1 MDRTEATA
9 ILRRHLDRLEAL
21 GYEAL
26 CARIGDLEVLAAQG
40 KTGVEYQLELNILW
54 DHKPNAVIR
63 ILGSIDDGG
72 LRAFVPLTDS
82 RLVEARTQPPPS
94 PAEPREAGAA

>member
-1 MDRTEATA
+1 MDRAEAIA
-9 ILRRHLDRLEAL
+9 ILRQHLDRIEAL
-21 GYEAL
+21 GYKAL
-26 CARIGDLEVLAAQG
+26 CARIGDLEVLAAHG

-72 LRAFVPLTDS
+72 LRAFLPLTDS
-82 RLVEARTQPPPS
+82 RLVEAGTQLPPS
-94 PAEPREAGAA
+94 PAEPRDASDA